1 MGQDQDQDEDG
12 AGSEGQDKP
21 VAQAEISLDAFLGK
35 ENKTYRREADGF
47 QPAAV
52 QEMN

>member
-1 MGQDQDQDEDG
+1 MGQDHDEDEDG
-12 AGSEGQDKP
+12 ASSEGQYEP
-21 VAQAEISLDAFLGK
+21 VAQAEISLDASLGK
-35 ENKTYRREADGF
+35 EDKTYRREADGF